1 MSADAA
7 PAAPGAVGAGADPAG
22 GAPADAPG
30 GDGRGSGARRLVGSA
45 AVLAAGNLA
54 SRLLGFLRD
63 AQIARAYGGGVA
75 ASAFSIAER
84 VPKQVYILLIGGQL
98 SAALVPTLTHYA
110 ATDRRELRRAV
121 AVVLTA
127 AAVVS
132 GLVALAVATFAAPLA
147 SLLVPPGSPLLAEG
161 GDELVAA
168 GLRIMAPACLLFALS
183 GVVTGL
189 LYARERFSAAVFAG
203 AAYNVGML
211 LAVGGL
217 RQRLG
222 PAALPAGVVLG
233 SAIQLA
239 ILVGGARGE
248 GLRGTWR
255 LRHPVLRRIAWLY
268 APIAAG
274 LVVTDLVI
282 PGVDARYSALG
293 APGAPAWLGWATRLV
308 QFPHGLLST
317 TIALAILPALASAH
331 ARGEARTFARTLA
344 RGLRLVLALT
354 LPAAVGMA
362 VLAGPIVALA
372 YESGGGAFGAADR
385 VGVALALQGFLVG
398 LPFAAID
405 VPLNYAFYARGNTWL
420 PALIGVLSV
429 AVWWAVAR
437 LIGPP
442 AVAGPFSAESA
453 HVGLALADSAKH
465 AAHAGC
471 LFWLVRRS
479 SGRDVAAGV
488 AGTAAAA
495 GLAAAAMGVAV
506 AGADHVLAARLGGGF
521 GPWAVRA
528 AAGAA
533 LGAALYVP
541 LAARLGVGEIG
552 WLVGLARERWPSAR
566 RGASAPRG

>member
-1 MSADAA
+1 MTAPPPTPLDGAA
-7 PAAPGAVGAGADPAG
+7 PATDGPPPGAAAA
-22 GAPADAPG
+22 
-30 GDGRGSGARRLVGSA
+30 SGTRRMAGSA
-45 AVLAAGNLA
+45 AVLALGNLA

-98 SAALVPTLTHYA
+98 SAALVPTLAHYA
-110 ATDRRELRRAV
+110 ATDRRELKRAV

-132 GLVALAVATFAAPLA
+132 GAVALAVYALAAPLA
-147 SLLVPPGSPLLAEG
+147 ALLVPAGSPLLAEG
-161 GDELVAA
+161 GDRLVAD
-168 GLRIMAPACLLFALS
+168 GLRIMAPACVLFALS

-211 LAVGGL
+211 VAVYAL
-217 RQRLG
+217 RDRLG

-239 ILVGGARGE
+239 ILLTGARGE
-248 GLRGTWR
+248 GLALTAR
-255 LRHPVLRRIAWLY
+255 LRHPVVRRIVLLY

-274 LVVTDLVI
+274 LVVTDLFI

-344 RGLRLVLALT
+344 RGLRLVVALT

-372 YESGGGAFGAADR
+372 YESGGGAFDAADR

-420 PALIGVLSV
+420 PALVGVLSV
-429 AVWWAVAR
+429 GVWWAVAR
-437 LIGPP
+437 LVGPP
-442 AVAGPFSAESA
+442 AAHGPFAPEVA

-479 SGRDVAAGV
+479 SGRGV
-488 AGTAAAA
+488 AD
-495 GLAAAAMGVAV
+495 GLAATAGAAALAAAVMGIAV
-506 AGADHVLAARLGGGF
+506 AGADHFLASHLDAGF
-521 GPWAVRA
+521 A
-528 AAGAA
+528 AWSIRSA
-533 LGAALYVP
+533 LGALLGAAVFVP
-541 LAARLGVGEIG
+541 LAARLGVGEIA
-552 WLVGLARERWPSAR
+552 WLAGLVRERWPGR
-566 RGASAPRG
+566 RVGAAGP